1 MEDKNCSRGRYL
13 RIIITLFFFLLSTSQ
28 FTMAG
33 THVKYLPGFDGPLP
47 FYLETGYIGVGQSE
61 EVQLFYYFIKSE
73 SDPQVDPLVLWLV
86 GGPGCSGLYAI
97 ANEIGPVRLDSRE
110 YNGSLPTLSY
120 NQYAYTKVANI
131 IFIDSPVGT
140 GFSYSQTKNGRH
152 TDTHL
157 AAEQAYQFLRKWL
170 VENPQYQSNPFY
182 VGGDSYGGIFVPI
195 TTRVISDGTEAG
207 LEPRVNL
214 KGYFL
219 GNPLTFIYG
228 EDNYKISFAHGMSLI
243 SDELYESLERYC
255 GGEYQ
260 EIDPKNT
267 LCLQHVHTFN
277 KLLTAIYEFH
287 VLEPVC
293 DSISTEV
300 RKHSSQRRSLDEKFE
315 KFKSPITLPGMKCR
329 AHWWHLSEKWVNDDA
344 VQEALRVRKGTI
356 GIWEYCNNN
365 LPFTRSINNTIP
377 YHAYLSTK
385 GYRSLIYS
393 GDHDLAV
400 PFQST
405 QAWIKSLN
413 YSIIEDWRPWTF
425 GGQIAGYTKTYS
437 NRMTYATVKGS
448 GHTAPEWNPA
458 ECLTMLR
465 RWFYYKP
472 L

>member
-1 MEDKNCSRGRYL
+1 MEDTKCSQGRFL

-47 FYLETGYIGVGQSE
+47 FYLETGYIGVGKSE

-86 GGPGCSGLYAI
+86 GGPGCSGVYAI

-131 IFIDSPVGT
+131 IFIDSPVET
-140 GFSYSQTKNGRH
+140 GFSYSQTQNGRH

-157 AAEQAYQFLRKWL
+157 ACEQAYQFLRKWL

-195 TTRVISDGTEAG
+195 TTRVISDGIEAG

-214 KGYFL
+214 K
-219 GNPLTFIYG
+219 
-228 EDNYKISFAHGMSLI
+228 
-243 SDELYESLERYC
+243 
-255 GGEYQ
+255 
-260 EIDPKNT
+260 
-267 LCLQHVHTFN
+267 
-277 KLLTAIYEFH
+277 LLTGIYKYH
-287 VLEPVC
+287 ILEPVC
-293 DSISTEV
+293 DSNSTEV
-300 RKHSSQRRSLDEKFE
+300 HKHSSQRRSLDEKFE
-315 KFKSPITLPGMKCR
+315 KLKSPITLPGMKCR
-329 AHWWHLSEKWVNDDA
+329 EHWWHLSENWINDDA
-344 VQEALRVRKGTI
+344 VQEALHVRKGTI

-365 LPFTRSINNTIP
+365 LPYTSTVEDAVP

-393 GDHDLAV
+393 GDHDLTV
-400 PFQST
+400 TFQST

-413 YSIIEDWRPWTF
+413 YSIIEEWRPWTF

-465 RWFYYKP
+465 RWLYYKP